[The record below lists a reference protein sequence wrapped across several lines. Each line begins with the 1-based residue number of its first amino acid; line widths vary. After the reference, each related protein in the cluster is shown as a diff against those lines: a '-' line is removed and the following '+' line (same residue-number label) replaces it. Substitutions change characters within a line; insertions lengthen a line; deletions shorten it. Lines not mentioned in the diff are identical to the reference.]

1 MASNIT
7 DPSGRPMHH
16 DTATQRPTSVPFPQ
30 QGTWTEDDLARFVD
44 SRIHLNQ
51 ADAAAKAADQALK
64 NRRKDLYKNIGY
76 GVGGLVVG
84 TGATLG
90 ISAMVRRGRA
100 RRAAAAANTG
110 R

>member
-1 MASNIT
+1 MATIT
-7 DPSGRPMHH
+7 DPQGRPMHH
-16 DTATQRPTSVPFPQ
+16 DTATQRPQSVPFPQ
-30 QGTWTEDDLARFVD
+30 QGQGWSEEDLARFVD